1 MFELAG
7 VKYKDILDIPQ
18 LIIASGRI
26 TTLMGPSGSGK
37 STLLKLLN
45 KLYSPT
51 EGRISY
57 NGTDLAQTDS
67 VLHRR
72 RVAMLSQSAVMF
84 PGTVR
89 DNLLAGIRF
98 QKKETPSDERLLAAL
113 DSVSLKKAL
122 DQPAQLLSGGEMQ
135 RLALGRVLLLDPD
148 AYLLDEPSSALD
160 EETAEAIIRM
170 LAGHVKKAEKTLIL
184 VTHAKAL
191 SERYSDDIVEVIGGK
206 CKKKEAAV

>member
-57 NGTDLAQTDS
+57 NGADLAQTDS

-72 RVAMLSQSAVMF
+72 SVAMLSQNAVMF

-98 QKKETPSDERLLAAL
+98 QKKETPSDERLQAAL

-122 DQPAQLLSGGEMQ
+122 DQPAQLLSGGEKQ

-170 LAGHVKKAEKTLIL
+170 LTGHVKKAEKTLIL